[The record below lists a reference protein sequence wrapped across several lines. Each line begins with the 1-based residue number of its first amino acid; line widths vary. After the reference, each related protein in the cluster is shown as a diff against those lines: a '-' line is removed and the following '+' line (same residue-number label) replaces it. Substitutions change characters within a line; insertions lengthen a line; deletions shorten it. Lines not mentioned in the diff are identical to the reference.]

1 MLVYFQSVKV
11 QHSTDFCKYLEIKNE
26 ICVAFGGNVGM
37 MLCRVRLY
45 NGQECCVCG

>member
-11 QHSTDFCKYLEIKNE
+11 QHSTDLEIKNE